1 MASTTTPETVATD
14 TLIVQLDAL
23 SQLTRTEAQIARV
36 RVAQARTDAVRREL
50 RENAGNADRRA
61 ARIAAQLRLLD
72 AVPDVVSP
80 ALGRVLALVKA
91 TVDQVQPIDEALLGD
106 DLVAAHSETIDWLTT
121 VLAEEA
127 LGGPSALVPTPLQRV
142 AGGVVQAFTFPTRIA
157 VRGAKRAVNTAY
169 LRGEQARE
177 TVEEFAGT
185 VVKIGSGT
193 REVASVG
200 RKAMLQRAERVAE
213 REGADATADALHGTR
228 AELGALKAAELPIK
242 HYEEM
247 TAQESIAA
255 LRKLSDPDEL
265 NAMIRFEESH
275 KKRSGVISAAQTR
288 YAAIAKDSA
297 GI

>member
-1 MASTTTPETVATD
+1 
-14 TLIVQLDAL
+14 
-23 SQLTRTEAQIARV
+23 
-36 RVAQARTDAVRREL
+36 
-50 RENAGNADRRA
+50 
-61 ARIAAQLRLLD
+61 
-72 AVPDVVSP
+72 
-80 ALGRVLALVKA
+80 
-91 TVDQVQPIDEALLGD
+91 
-106 DLVAAHSETIDWLTT
+106 
-121 VLAEEA
+121 
-127 LGGPSALVPTPLQRV
+127 
-142 AGGVVQAFTFPTRIA
+142 VVQAFTFPTRIA

-297 GI
+297 GL

>member
-1 MASTTTPETVATD
+1 MPATCACSPSGRG
-14 TLIVQLDAL
+14 LFEVQ
-23 SQLTRTEAQIARV
+23 
-36 RVAQARTDAVRREL
+36 
-50 RENAGNADRRA
+50 N
-61 ARIAAQLRLLD
+61 
-72 AVPDVVSP
+72 
-80 ALGRVLALVKA
+80 LA
-91 TVDQVQPIDEALLGD
+91 D

-297 GI
+297 GHLTSTIDPGTTSRRSRVGGRRARLPERSAAEADRIGPCQLLV